1 MCEVMEK
8 FYNEGKVDT
17 VKKLLESNKISFEDL
32 SEALEIT
39 PEELNQLI
47 KKTKCIDSIRKK
59 QRDSNRSLCF
69 VFRQKKYVIL
79 TL

>member
-47 KKTKCIDSIRKK
+47 KE
-59 QRDSNRSLCF
+59 N
-69 VFRQKKYVIL
+69 
-79 TL
+79 